1 MSARLTPHM
10 CEAAGVAARVQG
22 MRRYYA
28 LVLYKGGS
36 VRLIKELQGTQ
47 VLGEASLGWEFGQS
61 YDLKLEVRGNRL
73 KGWVGEECLFDITDS
88 SDVLASGA
96 AALLCREGR
105 TACSSVSV
113 GP

>member
-1 MSARLTPHM
+1 M

-47 VLGEASLGWEFGQS
+47 VLGEGFVRLG
-61 YDLKLEVRGNRL
+61 VRPEL
-73 KGWVGEECLFDITDS
+73 
-88 SDVLASGA
+88 
-96 AALLCREGR
+96 
-105 TACSSVSV
+105 
-113 GP
+113 